1 MEYSKQQ
8 EFLIQRLSADLAG
21 ILVEEQNKTIE
32 QALNIIYNS
41 TTLAKI
47 CDFNTG
53 LYRESAG
60 YNYDIL
66 QDELKHGKFGQYGK
80 YE

>member
-1 MEYSKQQ
+1 MTKEQD
-8 EFLIQRLSADLAG
+8 FLIRHLAVALAN
-21 ILVEEQNKTIE
+21 ILVEEEKKTIV
-32 QALNIIYNS
+32 QALNIVCNS
-41 TTLAKI
+41 TTFKKI
-47 CDFNTG
+47 CEVKTG

>member
-1 MEYSKQQ
+1 LEYTKQQ
-8 EFLIQRLSADLAG
+8 DFLIQRLSSDLAV

-32 QALNIIYNS
+32 QALNVVYNS
-41 TTLAKI
+41 TTFEKI
-47 CDFNTG
+47 CDVNTG

-66 QDELKHGKFGQYGK
+66 QDELKYGKFGQYGK
-80 YE
+80 YD

>member
-8 EFLIQRLSADLAG
+8 DFLIQRLSADLTT
-21 ILVEEQNKTIE
+21 ILVEEENKTIE
-32 QALNIIYNS
+32 HALNIVYNS
-41 TTLAKI
+41 TTFEKI
-47 CDFNTG
+47 CDIKTG

-80 YE
+80 YD

>member
-1 MEYSKQQ
+1 MGITKEQDL
-8 EFLIQRLSADLAG
+8 LIQHLAVN
-21 ILVEEQNKTIE
+21 LVNMLIEEQKKSIE
-32 QALNIIYNS
+32 QALNIVYNS
-41 TTLAKI
+41 TAFEKI
-47 CDFNTG
+47 CDVKTG